1 MDEDEDTE
9 QAYFE
14 IAEYV
19 RISALLCFSELATP
33 PNTQSNDSD
42 HKVLH

>member
-1 MDEDEDTE
+1 MEENEATE

-19 RISALLCFSELATP
+19 RISALLCFTELGAPPAQQDASAT
-33 PNTQSNDSD
+33 
-42 HKVLH
+42 LH